1 MFYISNKYNYSIE
14 NPGLSE
20 YKLLIASSL
29 LLLFAINKL
38 HSRISGYSL
47 IERLYSLLNRAT
59 FSFTIL
65 LFTTKKNCTSIGS
78 PYILSLTTK

>member
-38 HSRISGYSL
+38 HSRISGYS
-47 IERLYSLLNRAT
+47 
-59 FSFTIL
+59 
-65 LFTTKKNCTSIGS
+65 
-78 PYILSLTTK
+78 